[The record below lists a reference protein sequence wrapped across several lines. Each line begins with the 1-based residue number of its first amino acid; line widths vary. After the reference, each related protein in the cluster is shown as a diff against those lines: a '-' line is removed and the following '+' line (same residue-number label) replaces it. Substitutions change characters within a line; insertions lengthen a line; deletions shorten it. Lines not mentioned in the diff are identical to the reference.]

1 MNCSARRRD
10 DQNALPFPPKSI
22 CAWAALQLTGLI
34 ACLIATTSVCAVN
47 PNSAPSAP
55 PGSDEQL
62 YIKLKPAL
70 KVKMSALKPGNT
82 VQGNLM
88 QDVYSGERQILRAG
102 SPIRL
107 TVDKMQRRRRV
118 PNDHWPW
125 VVKFFTPRHELY
137 PIFQTAIG
145 MRPTG
150 ADVPL
155 RVSLLSIGPERQIRM
170 LGEKSRTNAGVS
182 SQEGQD
188 HKSSEQPLSASAPTI
203 TLEGT
208 ELNPGP
214 RLTPVTGETA
224 VTLPTGTQAE
234 IILLDAVSASKSR
247 VGDIVQ
253 ARLVEPVWL
262 DNKIV
267 LPEGSL
273 FQARV
278 IRRVPP
284 RMLSRAGI
292 LQLEFTGLTEP
303 GGPVNSI
310 SASVT
315 GVQAERRS
323 HMKIDPEGRI
333 SGEHPGK
340 AWMLINGATTAG
352 IAKEVDDGTQLILE
366 AIISTATDA
375 STAGTARIA
384 ATCAS
389 GIFML
394 TRHGRDVVLPK
405 FTQLT
410 IALDRPAT
418 VSLRPR

>member
-1 MNCSARRRD
+1 MAVLLASLLSSSRLWAD
-10 DQNALPFPPKSI
+10 DPMSSSALP
-22 CAWAALQLTGLI
+22 
-34 ACLIATTSVCAVN
+34 
-47 PNSAPSAP
+47 
-55 PGSDEQL
+55 SDEPL
-62 YIKLKPAL
+62 YIKLKPTH

-82 VQGNLM
+82 VQGNLV
-88 QDVYSGERQILRAG
+88 QDVYFLDQQILAAG
-102 SPIRL
+102 NPIRL
-107 TVDKMQRRRRV
+107 TVDKMQRRRRI

-125 VVKFFTPRHELY
+125 VIKFFTPRHELY
-137 PIFQTAIG
+137 PIFHSATGIMQ
-145 MRPTG
+145 TG
-150 ADVPL
+150 AEVPL
-155 RVSLLSIGPERQIRM
+155 RVSLLSISPERQIRIQTK
-170 LGEKSRTNAGVS
+170 KSGANTGVS
-182 SQEGQD
+182 SQTGQD
-188 HKSSEQPLSASAPTI
+188 HKSSKEQPGAALPTI
-203 TLEGT
+203 TLEGA

-214 RLTPVTGETA
+214 RLASATGATA
-224 VTLPTGTQAE
+224 ATLPTGTQAQ
-234 IILLDAVSASKSR
+234 IILLDAVSASKSL
-247 VGDIVQ
+247 VGDTVR
-253 ARLVEPVWL
+253 ARLIEPVWL

-267 LPEGSL
+267 LPEGTL

-278 IRRVPP
+278 TRRVPP

-292 LQLEFTGLTEP
+292 LQLEFTTLTEP
-303 GGPVNSI
+303 GGPANPI

-315 GVQAERRS
+315 EVQAERRS

-333 SGEHPGK
+333 NGEHPGK

-384 ATCAS
+384 ATCVS

-418 VSLRPR
+418 VSLRSAD